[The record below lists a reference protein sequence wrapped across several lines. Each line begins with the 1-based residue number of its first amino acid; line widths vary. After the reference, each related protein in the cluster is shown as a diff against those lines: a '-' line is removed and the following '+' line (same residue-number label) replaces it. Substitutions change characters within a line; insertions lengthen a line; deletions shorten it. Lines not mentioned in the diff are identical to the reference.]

1 MKKLATLA
9 QNIVS
14 RVQMDFLDFSTALHL
29 SSHPYVANAP
39 REPIEILTLKLMGFG
54 SSKKTVY
61 RVTPENTGAF
71 RAIDRVGKAAKAA
84 PLVNMLQTQGV
95 LAVQTVT
102 MNTVTPG
109 QRTRVVEQQPVRVV

>member
-1 MKKLATLA
+1 M
-9 QNIVS
+9 
-14 RVQMDFLDFSTALHL
+14 
-29 SSHPYVANAP
+29 
-39 REPIEILTLKLMGFG
+39 
-54 SSKKTVY
+54 Y